1 MQPQRHCRCRNLHL
15 VILRHRH
22 LHLVILRHLHLVIL
36 HHLHLLISVEER
48 VEQWVGGMVG
58 QLLHLGCRSRCL
70 LVEEKVVELV
80 VELGEELGEVVRVAA

>member
-1 MQPQRHCRCRNLHL
+1 MQPQRHCRCRNQPALLHL
-15 VILRHRH
+15 VI